1 MEAGQSRFRHNRP
14 RQDVLA
20 SMGIKM
26 NTMIKRFVK
35 SESGASLV
43 EYVLLCVLIGVVAIL
58 GMTAVGTNSNAVLG
72 NIAASIK

>member
-1 MEAGQSRFRHNRP
+1 M
-14 RQDVLA
+14 
-20 SMGIKM
+20 K
-26 NTMIKRFVK
+26 TMIKQFAK

-58 GMTAVGTNSNAVLG
+58 GMTAVGANSNAVLG